1 MTQEEQTD
9 NSPLDIKKPWLSV
22 ARRLQS
28 ISMTKGWAL
37 ISITILV
44 DEEGCPKMWL
54 SPTCKKIEPKLS
66 ASGILK
72 MLTDELEKE
81 GVVLDS

>member
-1 MTQEEQTD
+1 MTEE
-9 NSPLDIKKPWLSV
+9 PLDIKKPWLSV

-28 ISMTKGWAL
+28 ISTTAGWAL

-44 DEEGCPKMWL
+44 DEEGCPKIWL

-66 ASGILK
+66 ASVILK
-72 MLTDELEKE
+72 MLTDELEKD
-81 GVVLDS
+81 GVIIDG